1 MPSSFISNDELGV
14 AHFQDAIRPVL
25 AYACQFWGYHIE
37 RTRTRIDVTMVVRFM
52 RLCFVSWLETMSG
65 LGRSYFAFHSL
76 KALSKW
82 VKETEGDG
90 IPVSGHD

>member
-1 MPSSFISNDELGV
+1 MPSSFISNYDLGL

-52 RLCFVSWLETMSG
+52 RLCFLSWLETMSG
-65 LGRSYFAFHSL
+65 LGQSYFAFQSL
-76 KALSKW
+76 RALSKW